1 MKCLIRDEC
10 WRFQCEYCNEWIC
23 LFSLCVSDLCR
34 RVLEHPQQT
43 FPAADEMKQRV
54 PRLILHSY
62 SDWACIRAFFAHKK
76 DIYERHERLKTG
88 FSPAAHDSDHMTLIT
103 WLWSDLNRCCPH
115 RSRETF
121 HQCNHICRI
130 RRHVETFEVIRTLFM
145 ITLVKSLSIWGV
157 SLRCTLTSSH

>member
-1 MKCLIRDEC
+1 MNAEGFSVNIVMNDSACFL
-10 WRFQCEYCNEWIC
+10 
-23 LFSLCVSDLCR
+23 SLCQWFMSGVSSNTHSKHSPL
-34 RVLEHPQQT
+34 QT
-43 FPAADEMKQRV
+43 RWSNAFLDWSFILTATGPVSGHSLLTKRTSMKGMKDW
-54 PRLILHSY
+54 RL
-62 SDWACIRAFFAHKK
+62 AF
-76 DIYERHERLKTG
+76 LLLL
-88 FSPAAHDSDHMTLIT
+88 MTMIT

-130 RRHVETFEVIRTLFM
+130 RRHVETFKVIRTLFM